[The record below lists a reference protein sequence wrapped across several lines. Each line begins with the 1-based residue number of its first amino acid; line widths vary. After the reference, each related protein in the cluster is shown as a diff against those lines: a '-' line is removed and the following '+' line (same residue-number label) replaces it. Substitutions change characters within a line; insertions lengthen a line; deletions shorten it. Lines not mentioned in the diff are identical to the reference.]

1 MYLQIHKSQKQNKNT
16 QIKETNKK
24 KKGVTDHL
32 MIFRSKLNNH
42 LFYSLKCPHG
52 GTAKYTQ
59 NEGWSKDSFHINHC
73 FKLIFFFH
81 FLLIC
86 LSKIISA
93 FNITM
98 RVFSLQSKK
107 YLQHKTDKHG
117 FYFQHRFA
125 SSPVSFR
132 LLCFVA
138 QNKNKDPEERQL

>member
-1 MYLQIHKSQKQNKNT
+1 MEEQQNTLKMKVDQKT
-16 QIKETNKK
+16 VFI
-24 KKGVTDHL
+24 
-32 MIFRSKLNNH
+32 
-42 LFYSLKCPHG
+42 
-52 GTAKYTQ
+52 
-59 NEGWSKDSFHINHC
+59 
-73 FKLIFFFH
+73 LITVLSFFFH

-107 YLQHKTDKHG
+107 YLQHKTDKPD

-125 SSPVSFR
+125 STPVSFR